1 MAVPKTYNLTHP
13 EPVTLRRLLLNPS
26 DSLAGYHRGIT
37 EHRTGP
43 LIGIPTGRASRLD
56 VLDLDPRH
64 GSDTW
69 LQANRDRLP
78 ATRTHATRSGGLHLL
93 FRHVV
98 GMRNSVGRIASGVD
112 TRGDDGYVIWWPAV
126 GLPVLC
132 EASPAPWP
140 EWLRALLI
148 SPSRPKTRVTIPDDH
163 SLGALVRLVGGAGQ
177 GERNNLAYWAACRAG
192 EMVASGMI
200 ARDTAAAIVAEAAMR
215 AGLPR
220 HEAERTAWS
229 GIRTTAGSRP

>member
-1 MAVPKTYNLTHP
+1 
-13 EPVTLRRLLLNPS
+13 
-26 DSLAGYHRGIT
+26 
-37 EHRTGP
+37 
-43 LIGIPTGRASRLD
+43 
-56 VLDLDPRH
+56 
-64 GSDTW
+64 
-69 LQANRDRLP
+69 
-78 ATRTHATRSGGLHLL
+78 
-93 FRHVV
+93 
-98 GMRNSVGRIASGVD
+98 MRNSVGRIASGVD

-200 ARDTAAAIVAEAAMR
+200 ARDSAAAIVAESAMR

-229 GIRTTAGSRP
+229 GIRTTAGGRP